1 MHGKLNSSAFN
12 AKRKL
17 SKVGV
22 QVGFFWFALFIF
34 KKSSS
39 LAQQLRRKEKGL
51 SVDRP
56 LKMTLCHH
64 FGKILN
70 NLHIVFY

>member
-51 SVDRP
+51 SVDR
-56 LKMTLCHH
+56 L
-64 FGKILN
+64 
-70 NLHIVFY
+70 